1 MFLFEKTIKV
11 PKGVTEEAP
20 GKPVNWKRNLI
31 IIWISQFLSL
41 MGFSFGIPF
50 VPYFLQELGVKT
62 DHELSIWVA
71 LFAAAPA
78 LTMAIFAPIWGA
90 VADRWGRR
98 PMLLRAYFGA
108 AIVLSL
114 MGSVTHPI
122 WLVALRLMQGALT
135 GTVSA
140 AQTLV
145 SAHTPTH
152 RSGFALGTLN
162 SAVFSGSLTGAFL
175 GGWTAEVFGY
185 RTAFYFSGIVM
196 LISAGLVF
204 FGVREHL
211 QKRSTETNRSK
222 SIFAGLHPGKE
233 QLKIAL
239 PILLLMSSVMFVRQ
253 FDSSFVP
260 LLVQRIHGGLE
271 GAAFISG
278 MLFSVCGIAGMLSG
292 IVLGWLSDRVSPG
305 KIGKWSAL
313 IAALLILPQG
323 FTTGIG
329 LLFVERFG
337 LFFAS
342 GGLEPVLQIWL
353 CKMTPEK
360 SRGLIFGWAASARSL
375 GWFFA
380 PLVSGAIAS
389 LFDLSY
395 IFIVGSVCYVILF
408 FLIIRTVKKLNK
420 PETAPTDEEIESSA
434 VVPDR

>member
-1 MFLFEKTIKV
+1 MFLFEKSDNIIDEV
-11 PKGVTEEAP
+11 PENPPE
-20 GKPVNWKRNLI
+20 KPINWKRNLI

-50 VPYFLQELGVKT
+50 VPYFFQELGVRSA
-62 DHELSIWVA
+62 DELSIWVA
-71 LFAAAPA
+71 FFAAAPA
-78 LTMAIFAPIWGA
+78 ITMAVFAPVWGA
-90 VADRWGRR
+90 VADRFGRR

-108 AIVLSL
+108 TIVLSL
-114 MGSVTHPI
+114 MGMVTHPI
-122 WLVALRLMQGALT
+122 WLVALRLLQGALT

-145 SAHTPTH
+145 SAHTPSH

-175 GGWTAEVFGY
+175 GGWSAEVFGY
-185 RTAFYFSGIVM
+185 RAAFYFSGIFM

-204 FGVREHL
+204 FGVRESL
-211 QKRSTETNRSK
+211 PKKTRDTMKRRNF
-222 SIFAGLHPGKE
+222 FAGLHPGKE
-233 QLKIAL
+233 QLKIAM

-253 FDSSFVP
+253 FDTSFVP

-278 MLFSVCGIAGMLSG
+278 TLFAVCGIAGVLSG
-292 IVLGWLSDRVSPG
+292 ITLGWLSDKISPG
-305 KIGKWSAL
+305 SIGKWSAL
-313 IAALLILPQG
+313 VAGLLILPQG
-323 FTTGIG
+323 FTTC
-329 LLFVERFG
+329 LSFLFIERFG
-337 LFFAS
+337 MFFAS

-360 SRGLIFGWAASARSL
+360 SRGLIFGWAASARAL

-389 LFDLSY
+389 LFGLSY
-395 IFIVGSVCYVILF
+395 IFFCGSICYIILF
-408 FLIIRTVKKLNK
+408 FLIVRTVKKLSK
-420 PETAPTDEEIESSA
+420 PETAPSDEEIERPA
-434 VVPDR
+434 IVPDR